1 MVTDADR
8 TQIDR
13 VVALLRDVLG
23 EALLGVSL
31 HGSAVIGGLKP
42 TSDLDL
48 FAVTSRRT
56 TAAEQRELIERL
68 MPMSG
73 RGDPTG
79 ASRHLGLEIVA
90 RDDIHPW
97 RYPTHMDFQYGDW
110 YRPDFAAG
118 NFAPWDPDNP
128 DLAILLAMVL
138 AADHPLLGPRPGEL
152 FGPIPWADVRRA
164 MLDSIPD
171 LRSYL
176 DGDERNV
183 VLTLLRIWASLETG
197 TFHSKD
203 GAAHWAMAR
212 LPDELRPV
220 AGRAA
225 QLYVEGIAAEDWGD
239 LRPRIQPLVEFLVA
253 AIRGTADREGPPDH
267 PRV

>member
-1 MVTDADR
+1 M
-8 TQIDR
+8 TQAER
-13 VVALLRDVLG
+13 VVSLLQEVLG
-23 EALLGVSL
+23 EALLGVYL

-48 FAVTSRRT
+48 FAVASRRT
-56 TAAEQRELIERL
+56 TPAEQRELIERL

-79 ASRHLGLEIVA
+79 QSRYIGLEIVA
-90 RDDIHPW
+90 RDDVHPW

-183 VLTLLRIWASLETG
+183 VLTFLRIWASLETG
-197 TFHSKD
+197 TFFSKD
-203 GAAHWAMAR
+203 GAATWAIPR
-212 LPDELRPV
+212 LPDALRPV
-220 AGRAA
+220 AARAA
-225 QLYVEGIAAEDWGD
+225 QLYVEGIATEDWGD
-239 LRPRIQPLVEFLVA
+239 LRPTI
-253 AIRGTADREGPPDH
+253 GPFVDFVVSQIDGASG
-267 PRV
+267 RV

>member
-1 MVTDADR
+1 MSE
-8 TQIDR
+8 TQAER
-13 VVALLRDVLG
+13 VVALLQDVLG
-23 EALLGVSL
+23 DALLGVYL

-48 FAVTSRRT
+48 FAVTGRRT
-56 TAAEQRELIERL
+56 TPAEQRELIERL

-79 ASRHLGLEIVA
+79 QSRHLGLEIVA
-90 RDDIHPW
+90 QADVRPW

-110 YRPDFAAG
+110 YRPEFAEG

-138 AADHPLLGPRPGEL
+138 AADHPLLGPPPGEL
-152 FGPIPWADVRRA
+152 FGPIPWSDVRRA

-183 VLTLLRIWASLETG
+183 VLTFLRIWASLETG
-197 TFHSKD
+197 SFLSKD
-203 GAAHWAMAR
+203 AAADWAIPR

-220 AGRAA
+220 AARARD
-225 QLYVEGIAAEDWGD
+225 LYVEGIADEDWGD
-239 LRPRIQPLVEFLVA
+239 LRPLIGPFVDVVID
-253 AIRGTADREGPPDH
+253 AIHRTADREQATDH
-267 PRV
+267 PHV

>member
-1 MVTDADR
+1 VA
-8 TQIDR
+8 QGQR
-13 VVALLRDVLG
+13 VVELLQDVLG
-23 EALLGVSL
+23 DALLGVYL

-56 TAAEQRELIERL
+56 TPGEQRALIERL
-68 MPMSG
+68 MPISG
-73 RGDPTG
+73 RGDPSG
-79 ASRHLGLEIVA
+79 QSRSIGLEIVA
-90 RDDIHPW
+90 RPDVYPW
-97 RYPTHMDFQYGDW
+97 RYPARLDLQYGDW

-138 AADHPLLGPRPGEL
+138 QADHPLLGPPPSKL
-152 FGPIPWADVRRA
+152 FGPIPWTDVRRA

-183 VLTLLRIWASLETG
+183 LLTFLRIWASLATG
-197 TFHSKD
+197 RFFSKD
-203 GAAHWAMAR
+203 GAADWAIPS
-212 LPDELRPV
+212 LPAHLRPV
-220 AGRAA
+220 GERARD
-225 QLYVEGIAAEDWGD
+225 LYLQGIAAEDWGE
-239 LRPRIQPLVEFLVA
+239 LRPLIGPFVDAVVVEIEAL
-253 AIRGTADREGPPDH
+253 AD
-267 PRV
+267 